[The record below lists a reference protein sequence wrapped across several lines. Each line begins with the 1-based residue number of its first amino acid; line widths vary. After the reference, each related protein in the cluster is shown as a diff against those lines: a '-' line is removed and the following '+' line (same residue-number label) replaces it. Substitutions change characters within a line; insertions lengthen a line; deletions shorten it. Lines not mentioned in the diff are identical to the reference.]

1 MTSRLS
7 SRGTISSTSVLGVL
21 PSAVTPVA
29 QFYIVVSAS
38 LRESQELKLAYLF
51 DSRRSGQL
59 VPLEDA
65 HALLRHVQVER
76 ELRTSFQNQLWA
88 WFLTR
93 RSALT
98 LSRCSWYCGKLASIS
113 FMSFKFAAPSLPNMS
128 DHRDR
133 RPQLGGY
140 DAPLETGVVLQE
152 LVEVRHE
159 LIDRL
164 AHVHVPELRPDSV
177 SVRQSRRLV
186 LHPSL
191 RLELVPER
199 SNKKNL
205 SNSALSSTC
214 EHGPLTCM
222 LFHPGWGAGRS
233 PSPGT

>member
-1 MTSRLS
+1 
-7 SRGTISSTSVLGVL
+7 
-21 PSAVTPVA
+21 
-29 QFYIVVSAS
+29 
-38 LRESQELKLAYLF
+38 
-51 DSRRSGQL
+51 
-59 VPLEDA
+59 
-65 HALLRHVQVER
+65 
-76 ELRTSFQNQLWA
+76 
-88 WFLTR
+88 
-93 RSALT
+93 
-98 LSRCSWYCGKLASIS
+98 
-113 FMSFKFAAPSLPNMS
+113 MS

-199 SNKKNL
+199 SNKKISATLL
-205 SNSALSSTC
+205 SLPRASMDRLHVCRPILDGEQVVS
-214 EHGPLTCM
+214 HRLVRK
-222 LFHPGWGAGRS
+222 LV
-233 PSPGT
+233 